1 MRPNEEGIETEDRPA
16 SMVASKLDNDK
27 RTPAMPGLDTKTGR
41 ASGSAAT
48 KSLQS
53 KA

>member
-1 MRPNEEGIETEDRPA
+1 
-16 SMVASKLDNDK
+16 
-27 RTPAMPGLDTKTGR
+27 MPGLDTKTGR

-53 KA
+53 KAYVKNGMTDAEASSGWKA